1 MSDRI
6 PGTTYDNPI
15 WHRGYRIFVD
25 DRAGTHPQ
33 GYAYVHDD
41 YDPTPVHSGD
51 GPSDHRHGWE
61 RTIEQTKAAID
72 ILEEELADE
81 HEAHSQFGVGA

>member
-6 PGTTYDNPI
+6 PGTTWDNPI
-15 WHRGYRIFVD
+15 WHGDYRIFRD
-25 DRAGTHPQ
+25 DCAGTHPQ
-33 GYAYVHDD
+33 GFAYVHDD
-41 YDPTPVHSGD
+41 YDPTPLHADD

-61 RTIEQTKAAID
+61 RTVEDAKAAID

-81 HEAHSQFGVGA
+81 REAHGQFGVGA